1 VDKLKLDQPAT
12 HVTVNSIKAARDLGL
27 ITREEYW
34 DQLRSRLILANDF
47 IELAQRERVQF
58 HISNEGIEID
68 IPIGDHLEFIRMT
81 LDINDIR
88 TAPFTILAEGPYE
101 GFQAKILFKLGK
113 ESKQFLDVGANMG
126 YYSLGLARI
135 NPLLNVQ
142 AFEPQ
147 PKTHSVLSKN
157 VISNQLSN
165 QVTTH
170 NIGLGSKEETL
181 TMFIPAFT
189 GSGGGSFADLHSE
202 EGQAQKVVVPVKLLD
217 DIIPIDLSVDLMK
230 IDVEGFEYEML
241 KGSLKTLIKFKPT
254 VVIELLRKWMKPF
267 GKHPQDVIE
276 LLKPL
281 GYETFAIGSNSL
293 RRIDFI
299 DDTTVET
306 NFIFLHKENSVHL
319 NSIREH
325 TLN

>member
-1 VDKLKLDQPAT
+1 MDKPNLDPSGNYASI
-12 HVTVNSIKAARDLGL
+12 NSIKTARDLGK

-34 DQLRSRLILANDF
+34 EQLRSRLILANDF
-47 IELAQRERVQF
+47 VELAQRENVQF
-58 HISNEGIEID
+58 HISNEGIELD
-68 IPIGDHLEFIRMT
+68 IPVGNNQEFIRMI
-81 LDINDIR
+81 LDVNDIR

-101 GFQAKILFKLGK
+101 GFQARILFNLGK
-113 ESKQFLDVGANMG
+113 DSIQFLDVGANMG

-157 VISNQLSN
+157 ITSNELGKQI
-165 QVTTH
+165 TTH
-170 NIGLGSKEETL
+170 NIGLGSKQETL

-202 EGQAQKVVVPVKLLD
+202 EGQSGEVVVLVKPLD
-217 DIIPIDLSVDLMK
+217 EILPIDLPIDLIK

-241 KGSLKTLIKFKPT
+241 QGSLKTLVKFKPT
-254 VVIELLRKWMKPF
+254 IVIELLRKWMKPF

-281 GYETFAIGSNSL
+281 GYETFAIGPNFL
-293 RRIDFI
+293 RCIDLI

-306 NFIFLHKENSVHL
+306 NFIFLHKDNSVHL

-325 TLN
+325 ILN